1 MCYNEGG
8 IGYFM
13 WPALTCLGQDKLLVF
28 RSDVVTCRAV
38 VASEIPVGHRG
49 DLGTN
54 I

>member
-1 MCYNEGG
+1 MR
-8 IGYFM
+8 
-13 WPALTCLGQDKLLVF
+13 PALTCLGQDELLVF
-28 RSDVVTCRAV
+28 HSDVVPGRAV